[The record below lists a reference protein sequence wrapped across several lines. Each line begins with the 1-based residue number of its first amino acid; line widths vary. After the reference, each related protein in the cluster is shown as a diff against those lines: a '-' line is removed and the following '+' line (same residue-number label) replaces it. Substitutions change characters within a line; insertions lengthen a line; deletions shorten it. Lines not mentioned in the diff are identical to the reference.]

1 MIVGS
6 AGAGKSTLARALAR
20 RTGLPLVHLDAL
32 YWQPGWVETPRPR
45 WREVQREALAGER
58 WIADGNYGGTLE
70 RLALADVVVLLEYSR
85 WICLWG
91 VLRRIWRH
99 RREARPDMAPGCP
112 ERLDVDFLKYVWSY
126 PGEHLP
132 RVLRKVEEQG
142 KSALAESK
150 VAEPAPQ

>member
-1 MIVGS
+1 MRVMIVGS

-91 VLRRIWRH
+91 SCAASGAIGARLGPTWLRV
-99 RREARPDMAPGCP
+99 ARSVSM
-112 ERLDVDFLKYVWSY
+112 ST
-126 PGEHLP
+126 
-132 RVLRKVEEQG
+132 
-142 KSALAESK
+142 S
-150 VAEPAPQ
+150 